1 MNSNIKRLK
10 NRIELLTDF
19 PLANGTLHD
28 YVLAMALLT
37 HTPDG
42 KSALASHDLEFECV
56 SWDKCN
62 DEIKFN
68 FPNAIHCI
76 MVMKD

>member
-1 MNSNIKRLK
+1 
-10 NRIELLTDF
+10 
-19 PLANGTLHD
+19 
-28 YVLAMALLT
+28 MALLT

-42 KSALASHDLEFECV
+42 KNALASDDLECV
-56 SWDKCN
+56 SRDKCN